1 MPLNVNEVVNTQLN
15 NTASGLSVGDFGKL
29 ALLTQDPGNG
39 STQLTADSYIEIAS
53 YKEAQTIWGDASV
66 VAKAAQVFFA
76 QSPKPK
82 SLVVGFW
89 TSTGTLT
96 SSIAKFDDVYPNWYV
111 LRPLPPTGQLADAEI
126 IELTTAVAAYD
137 KKKCS
142 YTTNKA
148 AHIEAGSTN
157 PVQQAAALGNNN
169 MWLTYDKNGQF
180 YSDISAMARALSVN
194 FSGNR
199 TTITLKFKQEP
210 NIVPNNSLTLTEAN
224 KCRALGINFY
234 TYFGTFAMIAEGTV
248 LGTSQRF
255 WDELHG
261 LDWFCNVVQT
271 YVFNVIATS
280 PTKIPQTDKG
290 TARLVGA
297 AEVACQQAV
306 TNGFAAPGIWQGDEF
321 GTLKAGDRLESG
333 FYVYAPSVDEQVQAD
348 REARK
353 AVVLQIALKLAGA
366 IHSSDIIINFTR

>member
-29 ALLTQDPGNG
+29 ALLTQDPGTVFTG
-39 STQLTADSYIEIAS
+39 SNAQSYVEIAS
-53 YKEAQTIWGDASV
+53 IKEAQNIWGDASV
-66 VAKAAQVFFA
+66 VVKACQVFFA

-82 SLVVGFW
+82 SLVVGYW
-89 TSTGTLT
+89 DSTKSLT
-96 SSIAKFDDVYPNWYV
+96 AGIAAFDDVYPGWYV
-111 LRPLPPTGQLADAEI
+111 MRPLPPSGELLDAQI
-126 IELTTAVAAYD
+126 DELSTAVAAYD

-142 YTTNKA
+142 YTTIKA
-148 AHIEAGSTN
+148 AHIEDVDTN
-157 PVQQAAALGNNN
+157 PVKVLASKGNNN
-169 MWLTYDKNGQF
+169 LWLTYDKNGQY

-210 NIVPNNSLTLTEAN
+210 SIAPNNSLTLTEAN
-224 KCRALGINFY
+224 KCRKLGINFY

-248 LGTSQRF
+248 LGDQQRF
-255 WDELHG
+255 WDEVHG

-290 TARLVGA
+290 TSRLVGA
-297 AEVACQQAV
+297 AEAACQQAV